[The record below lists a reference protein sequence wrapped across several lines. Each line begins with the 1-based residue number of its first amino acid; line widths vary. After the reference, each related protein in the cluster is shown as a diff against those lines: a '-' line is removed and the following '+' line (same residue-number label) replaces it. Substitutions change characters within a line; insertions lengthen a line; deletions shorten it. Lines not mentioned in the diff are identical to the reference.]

1 MNVKL
6 EQLEKNIGQLTIEVD
21 AGTFNDAMQQSYEK
35 NKNNFIVKGFRKG
48 KAPRNLIIRQYGE
61 NVLYDDAINIACTDA
76 YYKAIEEQNIIPITR
91 PEINVTQI
99 GLGKSLIFTA
109 KITIKPTVILG
120 EYKNIFIE
128 HQEVI
133 VTDEDVENAV
143 QKVIEQQARLINVVD
158 RPAQKG
164 DTVIIDFEGFVD
176 NVIFEGGKTE
186 NYSLVI
192 GDNKFVA
199 GFEDQLID
207 KNIDDEFD
215 INITFPEDYTNSDL
229 AGKIANFKVKIN
241 AIKTKEYPIVDDEF
255 AQDVSEFDTLEE
267 YKTNLK
273 ITLIKQKEQQANNQ
287 YQEDII
293 QQVVDNAQ
301 VDIPDIMI
309 DNRVN
314 VLIKDFDDK
323 ITTQGL
329 DLKQYKEM
337 TKIDDDTFRERFKER
352 AIEDVKTQLV
362 LEQIGTEEN
371 IEVTKEELEDKLKIM
386 AEHYNQTEIDF
397 KANLKQNNLNAIHKS
412 IMINKVIEFLVGNVS
427 SVPI

>member
-371 IEVTKEELEDKLKIM
+371 IEVTKEELEDKLKVM

>member
-192 GDNKFVA
+192 GDNEFVA

-371 IEVTKEELEDKLKIM
+371 IEVTKEELEDKLKVM